1 MCNLATDCHDNEC
14 CVSNVRPIG
23 KRQTSFHGHCIPLG
37 KVGDG
42 CLVRNGNAT
51 SRPTELV
58 FACPCTP
65 GLYCHGDHHYD
76 IPLGEIGITDAA
88 ATNKGC
94 NSATECLDNECCV
107 SIYQP
112 LGRRQLH
119 GHYSGH
125 CVPMGMDGDGCLV
138 RTGNATTRPL
148 DVVLSCPCT
157 PGLYCHGDHLYVVP
171 LGEQVFP
178 ESPTMESSMRIP
190 VKKTNLAFES
200 ASN

>member
-1 MCNLATDCHDNEC
+1 MAPINLTILAICFGLCSTFVIKDTVEPRMCNLATDCHDNEC

-76 IPLGEIGITDAA
+76 IPLGEIG
-88 ATNKGC
+88 
-94 NSATECLDNECCV
+94 
-107 SIYQP
+107 
-112 LGRRQLH
+112 
-119 GHYSGH
+119 H
-125 CVPMGMDGDGCLV
+125 CANP
-138 RTGNATTRPL
+138 
-148 DVVLSCPCT
+148 
-157 PGLYCHGDHLYVVP
+157 
-171 LGEQVFP
+171 
-178 ESPTMESSMRIP
+178 
-190 VKKTNLAFES
+190 
-200 ASN
+200 